1 MSTINILILGVG
13 LIIICLLVHVPFY
26 FWSKYKKKAKEPDLH
41 RPLFKAISTID
52 LWAVAIAV
60 TFWIIFNIYGKLWPE
75 SAIGLGM
82 KTPFVPTFLFLFLSI
97 TSSLIVKKITKKW
110 QHDDTHK
117 STN

>member
-1 MSTINILILGVG
+1 MEIILILGVG
-13 LIIICLLVHVPFY
+13 FIFIALLVHAPFY
-26 FWSKYKKKAKEPDLH
+26 FWSKYKKKANKSDSPH
-41 RPLFKAISTID
+41 LFFQSISKID
-52 LWAVAIAV
+52 LWAVAIAM

-97 TSSLIVKKITKKW
+97 TSFLIVKIVAKMW
-110 QHDDTHK
+110 QHDDTRE